1 MISDMVIYTS
11 LIGAFLG
18 TLGMLLTSNLIKKIL
33 ALGIVET
40 SVTLFF
46 AAISSK
52 GGTRAPIIP
61 SLPIENVHFADPI
74 PQAVIITSIV
84 IGFAILSLLLTF
96 TIMLH
101 NRYHTVDI
109 DLIEGMLEGEEE

>member
-1 MISDMVIYTS
+1 MISDVVIYTS
-11 LIGAFLG
+11 LIGAFIG

-46 AAISSK
+46 VAISSK
-52 GGTRAPIIP
+52 SGTKAPIIQSIP
-61 SLPIENVHFADPI
+61 FEAENFADPI

-84 IGFAILSLLLTF
+84 IGFAILSLLLAF

-101 NRYHTVDI
+101 NRYHTVDVN
-109 DLIEGMLEGEEE
+109 LIENILEGEEE

>member
-40 SVTLFF
+40 SVTLF
-46 AAISSK
+46 
-52 GGTRAPIIP
+52 
-61 SLPIENVHFADPI
+61 
-74 PQAVIITSIV
+74 
-84 IGFAILSLLLTF
+84 LLLF
-96 TIMLH
+96 PQKG
-101 NRYHTVDI
+101 V
-109 DLIEGMLEGEEE
+109 LELQ